1 MCIYSSHF
9 ETMTIQARQL
19 RLEVEEKLP
28 DGGLALVET
37 AVNQAGTVR
46 SLQTA
51 QYLATELQK
60 LKGITNEMGVA
71 QCLQV
76 NATQVITYCSRS
88 SLTSHNI

>member
-1 MCIYSSHF
+1 
-9 ETMTIQARQL
+9 MTIQARQL